1 MSKSIRKKW
10 YNLQLFVL
18 EKKYNL
24 LDNRVD
30 NEEVNYNVYISTI
43 ETIDKEMF
51 MLKTKINNLN

>member
-10 YNLQLFVL
+10 YNLQLYVL

>member
-1 MSKSIRKKW
+1 MSKSVRKKW
-10 YNLQLFVL
+10 YNLQLYVL

>member
-24 LDNRVD
+24 H
-30 NEEVNYNVYISTI
+30 NYVVKHIGLQP
-43 ETIDKEMF
+43 M
-51 MLKTKINNLN
+51 

>member
-51 MLKTKINNLN
+51 ILKTKINNLN

>member
-10 YNLQLFVL
+10 YNLQLFIL

>member
-1 MSKSIRKKW
+1 MSKSVRKKW
-10 YNLQLFVL
+10 YNLQLYVL

-51 MLKTKINNLN
+51 ILKTKINNLN

>member
-43 ETIDKEMF
+43 ETIDNEMF
-51 MLKTKINNLN
+51 ILKTKINNLN